1 MIQSHVGKINSYRPD
16 GTKEMSTYDEN
27 GSHSGP
33 AKLIWPNGAVREG
46 SKVDGKWEGEVFY
59 TYAEGPRKGKKD
71 KEIWVKGEMKS
82 SKKFYG
88 QVIQSFKTYYLLNC
102 NYENDKFLPILSV
115 NYCFSIGIT
124 MTIEN

>member
-1 MIQSHVGKINSYRPD
+1 LLFTPKTAETYILLKILRPD

-27 GSHSGP
+27 GAHTGP

-46 SKVDGKWEGEVFY
+46 HKVDGKWEGEVFY

-71 KEIWVKGEMKS
+71 KETWSKGVMIS

-88 QVIQSFKTYYLLNC
+88 QVKNKTQYI
-102 NYENDKFLPILSV
+102 D
-115 NYCFSIGIT
+115 
-124 MTIEN
+124 